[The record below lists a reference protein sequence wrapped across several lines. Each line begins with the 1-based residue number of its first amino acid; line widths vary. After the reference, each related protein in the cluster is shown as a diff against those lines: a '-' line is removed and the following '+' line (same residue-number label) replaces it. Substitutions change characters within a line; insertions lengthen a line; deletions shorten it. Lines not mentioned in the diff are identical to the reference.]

1 MNKIFLTIVIAYFFF
16 FSVSTV
22 EAKTLPQAA
31 KAKKVSVSKTSS
43 GTSIGVSPRLRADK
57 KAVIVYFSNL
67 KNAKSVA
74 YQLTYKQVSSSGG
87 KTSSQ
92 DEGAMGGINIAG
104 KSNTSQEILFGTC
117 SKNVCRYHAGVN
129 DVRLEVS
136 YTSVNGKKYLKK
148 YKIKV

>member
-74 YQLTYKQVSSSGG
+74 YQLTYK
-87 KTSSQ
+87 TSSQ

-117 SKNVCRYHAGVN
+117 SKNVCRYHAGVS
-129 DVRLEVS
+129 DVALQVS

-148 YKIKV
+148 YKIKI